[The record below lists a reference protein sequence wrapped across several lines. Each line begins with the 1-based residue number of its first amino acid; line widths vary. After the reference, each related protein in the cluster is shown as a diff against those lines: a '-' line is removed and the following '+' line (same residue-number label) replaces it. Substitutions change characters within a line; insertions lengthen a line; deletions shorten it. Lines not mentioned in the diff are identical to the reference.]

1 MYNFHIFGMNRLVLR
16 VDLDRKLARELKAIK
31 QHLGLET
38 YTETIRY
45 LIHEKYR
52 QIKPEPE
59 RPEHVTGVTSETE
72 VDA

>member
-16 VDLDRKLARELKAIK
+16 VDLDRKLAKELKAIK
-31 QHLGLET
+31 EHLGLET

-59 RPEHVTGVTSETE
+59 PPSVTGVTSEAE
-72 VDA
+72 VD